1 MEAARCP
8 GCGASIEAR
17 WCAHC
22 GQRAP
27 APDDLSARRFFG
39 GLWDEATELDSRT
52 WRTLRAFLIPGEL
65 SRATFA
71 RQQQRYL
78 PPLRLYLIV
87 SGIFFLLAW
96 DVYQGA
102 VTDTLRTS
110 ASGQSAAIVALL
122 DDPVATDRIADLTAW
137 FRFGAVLVFGL
148 GLAALFWT
156 RRMPL
161 GAHLVF
167 ATHYYCADFLLF
179 SLLAIPLAAMPEL
192 RSAAGWGVATGV
204 GIVVLQVYLILAL
217 RRAYLVGWPGAI
229 ARGLGLTVLDVLLSS
244 MSTQLAVVVVS
255 LTR

>member
-1 MEAARCP
+1 VDAATCP
-8 GCGASIEAR
+8 HCGAALASP
-17 WCAHC
+17 WCGQC

-39 GLWDEATELDSRT
+39 GLWDEITELDSRS
-52 WRTLRAFLIPGEL
+52 WRTLRAFLQPGEL
-65 SRATFA
+65 TRAVLA

-96 DVYQGA
+96 SVYQGA
-102 VTDTLRTS
+102 ITDTLRAS

-122 DDPVATDRIADLTAW
+122 DDPAATRRIADLTAW

-148 GLAALFWT
+148 GVATLFWT

-179 SLLAIPLAAMPEL
+179 SLFAIPLAFVPEL
-192 RSAAGWGVATGV
+192 QATRGWSVATGL

-217 RRAYLVGWPGAI
+217 RRAYAVGWPGAI
-229 ARGLGLTVLDVLLSS
+229 VRGIGLIVLDLLLSS
-244 MSTQLAVVVVS
+244 LASQLAILVVS